1 MPGVGKCVQCSGI
14 WSSRYTG
21 FVVPSFGA
29 NVGLSSPVAVCRGPE
44 GIFVV
49 SGGGCHIATENL
61 AVQLAEP
68 NKGAVQ
74 TIRRIE
80 SYNVYLRS
88 NRL

>member
-1 MPGVGKCVQCSGI
+1 MPGVGKCVQCSG
-14 WSSRYTG
+14 
-21 FVVPSFGA
+21 
-29 NVGLSSPVAVCRGPE
+29 VGLSSPVAVCRDPE

-49 SGGGCHIATENL
+49 GGGGCNVVTENL

>member
-1 MPGVGKCVQCSGI
+1 MPGVGKCVQCSDV
-14 WSSRYTG
+14 WSSRCTG

-29 NVGLSSPVAVCRGPE
+29 NVGLSAPVAVCRDPE

-49 SGGGCHIATENL
+49 GGGGCNVVTENL